1 MVKGEGGIMG
11 DRSGRKRPK
20 TERQVFASFYMQKL
34 GLVIAILAPLTP
46 VSAASQQSEVW
57 QRWMPQSYVRA
68 GDASTLA
75 LAPQQRW
82 WSEFSSPELDELIAI
97 TMANNRQLNAVTAR
111 IAQAEARMRAA
122 NGGRAPTIDAIARA
136 EYRAPEFGIGT
147 APTRADFTSR
157 QIYQAGLRV
166 AYEVDLWG
174 KGAYRQEAAMQQL
187 KSSQF
192 AREALAQ
199 TLVADVTTTYFT
211 VLALRERV
219 ALAEQNYATA
229 QLIGQTIERRVAR
242 GDLALLD
249 QEQQALTATEVGAQ
263 LYQLRQLL
271 AAAEGNL
278 AFLTGRP
285 LNMLQLSAT
294 SLSDIKIPNIAPGV
308 PASIVCRRPDIR
320 RAEAD
325 LMAARADLR
334 RARTG
339 LLPTFSLT
347 AEGGYGTSDL
357 SRALSPQSLFTDLVG
372 QLVQSIFD
380 GGQRKA
386 AIAEQSA
393 RQKELLEN
401 YQGSILAA
409 LRDTEEALAGVQLT
423 DARWTLFSNASARS
437 AKLVSMTQRVFDRG
451 ALDYTS
457 LLESQRTQF
466 RTADLAVVARL
477 ERLRASVDLF
487 KALGGGLSEKDE
499 SCQVATGADPAA
511 SAPDAGAPSAAA
523 GAAPDKGAAAP
534 SDAAARRK
542 KKPARW

>member
-1 MVKGEGGIMG
+1 MG
-11 DRSGRKRPK
+11 DKSGRSRPK
-20 TERQVFASFYMQKL
+20 TERRVFASFYVQKL
-34 GLVIAILAPLTP
+34 GLLIGTLLPFTP
-46 VSAASQQSEVW
+46 VSAASTQVETW
-57 QRWMPQSYVRA
+57 QRWMPQSYTRT

-75 LAPQQRW
+75 VVPPQRW

-97 TMANNRQLNAVTAR
+97 TLANNRQLNAVTAR
-111 IAQAEARMRAA
+111 VAQAEARLRAA

-147 APTRADFTSR
+147 APTRADFSSR

-166 AYEVDLWG
+166 SYEVDLWG
-174 KGAYRQEAAMQQL
+174 KGAYRQEAALQQL

-199 TLVADVTTTYFT
+199 TLIADVTTTYFS

-229 QLIGQTIERRVAR
+229 QLIGQTIEKRVAR

-263 LYQLRQLL
+263 LYQLRQIL
-271 AAAEGNL
+271 AATEGNL

-285 LNMLQLSAT
+285 LNMLQVSAT
-294 SLSDIKIPNIAPGV
+294 SLADVKIPNIAPGL
-308 PASIVCRRPDIR
+308 PANLVCRRPDIR

-325 LMAARADLR
+325 LQAARADLG

-357 SRALSPQSLFTDLVG
+357 SRALAPQSLFTDLVG

-393 RQKELLEN
+393 RQKELLEA
-401 YQGSILAA
+401 YQGTILAA
-409 LRDTEEALAGVQLT
+409 LRDTEEALAGVQMT
-423 DARWTLFSNASARS
+423 DARWALFSSASARS

-451 ALDYTS
+451 ALDYTT

-477 ERLRASVDLF
+477 DRLRASVDLF
-487 KALGGGLSEKDE
+487 KALGGGLSDKDG
-499 SCQVATGADPAA
+499 SCQVAEQPAA
-511 SAPDAGAPSAAA
+511 PTPAPAQNDAPSASAGTDTQNTV
-523 GAAPDKGAAAP
+523 GAAPDAAP
-534 SDAAARRK
+534 RRK
-542 KKPARW
+542 KKTARW

>member
-1 MVKGEGGIMG
+1 MG
-11 DRSGRKRPK
+11 DTSGQKRPQ
-20 TERQVFASFYMQKL
+20 TERRISARIYVQKL
-34 GLVIAILAPLTP
+34 GLVLGMLLPFTP
-46 VSAASQQSEVW
+46 VAAEQVQPEPW
-57 QRWMPQSYVRA
+57 ARWMPKTYVRS

-75 LAPQQRW
+75 ALPQQRW
-82 WSEFSSPELDELIAI
+82 WSEFQSPELDELIAI

-111 IAQAEARMRAA
+111 IAQAEARLRAA

-147 APTRADFTSR
+147 APTRADFSSR

-174 KGAYRQEAAMQQL
+174 KGAYRQEAALQQL

-199 TLVADVTTTYFT
+199 TLVADVATTYFS

-219 ALAEQNYATA
+219 ALAEQNYTTA
-229 QLIGQTIERRVAR
+229 QLIGKTIEKRVAR

-271 AAAEGNL
+271 AATEGNL

-285 LNMLQLSAT
+285 LNMLQVSGA
-294 SLSDIKIPNIAPGV
+294 SLADVKIPNIAPGL
-308 PASIVCRRPDIR
+308 PASLVCRRPDIR

-325 LMAARADLR
+325 LFAARADLG
-334 RARTG
+334 RARTA

-347 AEGGYGTSDL
+347 AEGGYGTSNL
-357 SRALSPQSLFTDLVG
+357 SRALAPQSLFTDLVG
-372 QLVQSIFD
+372 QIVQSVFD

-386 AIAEQSA
+386 AIAEQTA

-401 YQGSILAA
+401 YQGTILSA

-423 DARWTLFSNASARS
+423 EARWALFSSASVRS

-451 ALDYTS
+451 ALDYTT

-466 RTADLAVVARL
+466 RTADLAVVSRL
-477 ERLRASVDLF
+477 DRLRASVDLF
-487 KALGGGLSEKDE
+487 KALGGGLSDKDT
-499 SCQVATGADPAA
+499 SCAVEDQ
-511 SAPDAGAPSAAA
+511 PSAAPASA
-523 GAAPDKGAAAP
+523 GTDAQAPADAAP
-534 SDAAARRK
+534 RRK